1 MISIKKLLKE
11 GKMYM
16 SHEEIQAI
24 QAGQLRV
31 YLSQFSKD
39 ETESNASF
47 ADQDK
52 EYNAMDAKSP
62 QSPVLDEIEDPVYP
76 NISPDNNR
84 GLKPQKFISVGLNG
98 E

>member
-31 YLSQFSKD
+31 YLS
-39 ETESNASF
+39 
-47 ADQDK
+47 
-52 EYNAMDAKSP
+52 
-62 QSPVLDEIEDPVYP
+62 
-76 NISPDNNR
+76 
-84 GLKPQKFISVGLNG
+84 
-98 E
+98 